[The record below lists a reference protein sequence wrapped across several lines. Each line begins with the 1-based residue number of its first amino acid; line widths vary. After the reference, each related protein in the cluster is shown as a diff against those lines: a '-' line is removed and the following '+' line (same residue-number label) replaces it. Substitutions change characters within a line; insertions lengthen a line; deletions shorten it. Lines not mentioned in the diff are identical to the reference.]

1 MRLHFACH
9 FGRSQRAETFLV
21 MPLHQRL
28 RTHHEGEMEI
38 PKFVSV
44 LIVDQAIEAK
54 GVLANAAFVLGLT
67 AGRELAQ
74 ETFGPDVV
82 DGEGTTHRSLTR
94 IGHFVRKAG
103 QNKMRNLRKEFA
115 KDPRVLVI
123 DYAEDAAPADYD
135 TYSRDLSQHSGEQ
148 IKYRALYAYGPA
160 DIVVPLTKNLSHL
173 E

>member
-1 MRLHFACH
+1 
-9 FGRSQRAETFLV
+9 
-21 MPLHQRL
+21 
-28 RTHHEGEMEI
+28 MEI

-44 LIVDQAIEAK
+44 LVVDQAIEAK
-54 GVLANAAFVLGLT
+54 GVLANAACVLGLT

-74 ETFGPDVV
+74 ETFGPDIV
-82 DGEGTTHRSLTR
+82 DGDGATHRYLTR

-103 QNKMRNLRKEFA
+103 QNKMRNLRKEFE

-123 DYAEDAAPADYD
+123 DYTEDAAPADYD

-148 IKYRALYAYGPA
+148 IKYRALYVYGPE
-160 DIVVPLTKNLSHL
+160 DIVVPLTKNLSRL